1 MGAIVNQITINP
13 KLMCP
18 GIRLQRGETREV
30 EGYWSSISDHTDHY
44 LYRVEYKEPGGEW
57 RNDRGFDGGVTDPD
71 HSTVHGCFSTVNT
84 YAIFPSIP
92 DVAELVRF
100 KVRPVAKTHKVQT
113 GTKKVTTGSGKNKK
127 TKKEPIYS
135 HIPYFEVSWSECE
148 WIKHRCGAVVD
159 ATGQPVVPTTPELT
173 APSAPSLA
181 ISGYSISTTANTSD
195 SNAVYLV
202 IELYRD
208 GALIDSGK
216 YQVVNGSAVMQT
228 GISTNGTYTARAC
241 VMGGASTNQS
251 AWSEWATLAVDI
263 SPSVPAVPS
272 VEVKNGV
279 LVAQVNN
286 VSDNTD
292 QISFE
297 VVKDDT
303 SLIYTGNIEV
313 TLGHAQMELSVAS
326 GSKYKVRA
334 RAYSNYT
341 SYWSEYSDYSSNVAT
356 PPPSPGKFTSYKAV
370 STTAVELQWEA
381 SKGAT
386 SYEIEYTKE
395 KKLFD
400 TSSET
405 STITVSTNTANI
417 TGLETGN
424 EWFFRVRAK
433 NDAGSSGWCIGIVS
447 VAIGEKPA
455 APQTWSNRTV
465 IEAGKKA
472 ILYWVHNSKDNSSQT
487 YAEIEINATG
497 KETKTVTIQNSTE
510 ELLKDKTSSYEL
522 DTSGYP
528 DGTVIT
534 WRIRTRGIL
543 PDYGDW
549 SVMREID
556 VYSAPSLTVLYKDGC
571 VIENAGLYKKV
582 QYPLIL
588 EVEQS
593 PKSQTAVEYFM
604 EVIADETHESTDYTG
619 ETIIVSKGTT
629 VFSRHYYIRNNSV
642 ELTLGPQDAIL
653 APDVTYIIRVTVS
666 TDTGLNAEWTDKI
679 RFSFSGDIKIG
690 CEIGIDYVNYSAVL
704 RPVVEVGTGFT
715 AQSAIYRREVDGTFT
730 LIEDNIP
737 ENTKLFYTDLHPSLD
752 YARYR
757 IVTKRSDGVMDYK
770 DLPNMTI
777 GGDNLVIQW
786 DQKTAPIDLYEDDE
800 NESLLHEYVNNPRQT
815 GMMLE
820 LPYNIDTSD
829 SISQDVEHVQYIGRK
844 HPTSYHGTQLGETA
858 TWNADVPM
866 DDEETYYLLRA
877 LRVYMGNVYVREPSG
892 TGYWATVSVS
902 FNRKHDSLVMPVTL
916 AITRVEG
923 GA

>member
-1 MGAIVNQITINP
+1 MAVVGVVKTETVSALDLETQ
-13 KLMCP
+13 
-18 GIRLQRGETREV
+18 IRLQYGQSRAYEA
-30 EGYWSSISDHTDHY
+30 YWKKPNKHTDHY
-44 LYRVEYKEPGGEW
+44 LYRVEYCEPGGSW
-57 RNDRGFDGGVTDPD
+57 RTDRSFDGGVTDPD
-71 HSTVHGCFSTVNT
+71 HKSVTTCFSTESTV
-84 YAIFPSIP
+84 AILPTVP
-92 DVAELVRF
+92 DSAQKIRV
-100 KVRPVAKTHKVQT
+100 KVRPVSKKYKVQT
-113 GTKKVTTGSGKNKK
+113 GEKTTSSGKKKKK
-127 TKKEPIYS
+127 TPVYTWY
-135 HIPYFEVSWSECE
+135 PYFELNWKDIPWVEYT
-148 WIKHRCGAVVD
+148 CGVAVD
-159 ATGQPVVPTTPELT
+159 PGGQPVAPTVPELT
-173 APSAPSLA
+173 APSAPS
-181 ISGYSISTTANTSD
+181 IDRSGYKLTVTSGSSD
-195 SNAVYLV
+195 SNVGFLSFE
-202 IELYRD
+202 IYRD
-208 GALIDSGK
+208 GAMIGSGRPALAAGVASMSMNV
-216 YQVVNGSAVMQT
+216 Y
-228 GISTNGTYTARAC
+228 TNGKYTARVCA
-241 VMGGASTNQS
+241 VSIDGTRQ
-251 AWSEWATLAVDI
+251 SEWSDWASSDI
-263 SPSVPAVPS
+263 NLTPSAPAVPS

-279 LVAQVNN
+279 LTAEINN
-286 VSDNTD
+286 IASTID
-292 QISFE
+292 QIQFE
-297 VVKDDT
+297 IVQDNNQTV
-303 SLIYTGNIEV
+303 
-313 TLGHAQMELSVAS
+313 LSQAVGVISSHSQIQFTIAA
-326 GSKYKVRA
+326 GGLYKVRA
-334 RAYSNYT
+334 RGYDSRT
-341 SYWSEYSDYSSNVAT
+341 TYWSEYSDYSSNVAT

-433 NDAGSSGWCIGIVS
+433 NDAGASGWCSEIVS

-472 ILYWVHNSKDNSSQT
+472 VLYWVHNSKDNSSQT

-522 DTSGYP
+522 DTSEYT

-556 VYSAPSLTVLYKDGC
+556 IYSAPSLTVLYKDGC
-571 VIENAGLYKKV
+571 VVENAGLYKKV

-629 VFSRHYYIRNNSV
+629 VFSKHYYIRNNSV

-653 APDVTYIIRVTVS
+653 APDVTYMVRVTVS

-704 RPVVEVGTGFT
+704 RPAVEVGTGFT
-715 AQSAIYRREVDGTFT
+715 AQSAIYRREIDGTFT

-737 ENTKLFYTDLHPSLD
+737 ENTELFYTDLHPSLD